1 MLVTVIAGGKMGRR
15 FVARLVCIGL
25 VAGTS
30 ATVAGVLSSP
40 AGGAVTAAKGKP
52 IRVISTDPFYHLTG
66 SAFFGVSA
74 ALKKINAAGGVGG
87 RPIEVVHCDGT
98 SQNKVQACA
107 RQAAAD
113 PTIVAATANLDG
125 FGGFSA
131 IAETAGLAVLGTPAT
146 AGDFSSPNFFSP
158 GCGGLSVAGEAVIAK
173 DNLKAKHIVLVYLD
187 VPAAAALPTL
197 VNLAVLSPRGTK
209 LSQSVPIPRD
219 AVDMAPIVAA
229 IPSDT
234 DALLTAAD
242 PNTLAKLMVQVRK
255 AGLTFP
261 IVTLT
266 PTQSASELKK
276 TVGSA
281 ATNVYGV
288 SPWNVLGSGY
298 RRYLADMKASGYGPS
313 SVEVNDNTLDGWLS
327 VQLLKS
333 TLDKIGPQNVTRES
347 ILSQLRATTAFADGG
362 ITPPVNFT
370 QKQTVLGGA
379 VANIVN
385 DAVVAY
391 KYDVKHSKYV
401 PLDKGKFVSLFSAS

>member
-1 MLVTVIAGGKMGRR
+1 MGRR
-15 FVARLVCIGL
+15 FVAGAVCVGFVVGMS
-25 VAGTS
+25 VAVT
-30 ATVAGVLSSP
+30 GVLSSA
-40 AGGAVTAAKGKP
+40 AGGAVPAAKATGTP
-52 IRVISTDPFYHLTG
+52 IRVLGSDQVYHLAG
-66 SAFFGVSA
+66 SAITGVNA

-87 RPIEVVHCDGT
+87 RPIKFVHCDGT
-98 SQNKVQACA
+98 SLNKTQACA
-107 RQAAAD
+107 RQAASD
-113 PTIVAATANLDG
+113 PKIVAAVANLDP
-125 FGGFSA
+125 FGGFDA
-131 IAETAGLAVLGTPAT
+131 ISEAAGLAVLGTPAT
-146 AGDFSSPNFFSP
+146 ASDFSSPVFFTP
-158 GCGGLSVAGEAVIAK
+158 GSGAFAVAGEAAIAN
-173 DNLKAKHIVLVYLD
+173 DNLKAKHIVLAYLD
-187 VPAAAALPTL
+187 VPAGAALPTL
-197 VNLAVLSPRGTK
+197 VNLSVLSPRGTK

-229 IPSDT
+229 FPSDT
-234 DALLTAAD
+234 DALLTVAD

-261 IVTLT
+261 IVTLMS
-266 PTQSASELKK
+266 TQSASELKK

-298 RRYLADMKASGYGPS
+298 RRYLADMKASGYGTS
-313 SVEVNDNTLDGWLS
+313 SVEVNDNTLDAWLS

-347 ILSQLRATTAFADGG
+347 ILSQLRATTAFEDGG

-379 VANIVN
+379 AANIVN

>member
-1 MLVTVIAGGKMGRR
+1 MRR
-15 FVARLVCIGL
+15 FVARAVCIGL
-25 VAGTS
+25 VAGMS
-30 ATVAGVLSSP
+30 VAVTGVLSSA
-40 AGGAVTAAKGKP
+40 AGGAVPAAKATGTP
-52 IRVISTDPFYHLTG
+52 IRAISADGFYNLAG
-66 SAFFGVSA
+66 NLEPGVKA
-74 ALKKINAAGGVGG
+74 AVKKINAAGGVGG
-87 RPIEVVHCDGT
+87 RPIEVVYCDAT
-98 SQNKVQACA
+98 SLNKSQACA

-113 PTIVAATANLDG
+113 PTIVASVGNIDP
-125 FGGFSA
+125 FGGFNA
-131 IAETAGLAVLGTPAT
+131 IAEAAGLPVLGTPAV
-146 AGDFSSPNFFSP
+146 AGDFSSPIFFAP
-158 GCGGLSVAGEAVIAK
+158 AVGAFSVAGEAAIAN
-173 DNLKAKHIVLVYLD
+173 DNLKAKHIVLAYLD
-187 VPAAAALPTL
+187 VPAGAALPTL
-197 VNLAVLSPRGTK
+197 VNLSVLSPRGTK
-209 LSQSVPIPRD
+209 LSQSVPIPPD

-261 IVTLT
+261 IVTLMS
-266 PTQSASELKK
+266 TQSASELKK

-298 RRYLADMKASGYGPS
+298 RRYLADMKASGYGTS

-333 TLDKIGPQNVTRES
+333 TLDKIGRQHGAREA
-347 ILSQLRATTAFADGG
+347 ILSQLRATTDFEDGG
-362 ITPPVNFT
+362 LTPPVNVT

-385 DAVVAY
+385 DTVVAY
-391 KYDVKHSKYV
+391 KYDLKNSKYV